1 MNSIFVE
8 KTVTC
13 QRCGEPSLAWMRS
26 KNGKAY
32 LVKARQ
38 CPDGAQFE
46 ARRNDFHSCPNSS
59 TTGAAKPL
67 STPPAGAQKTPP
79 APLAPNV
86 LSDILARLSKLE
98 TEVARLRR

>member
-46 ARRNDFHSCPNSS
+46 ARRNDFHSCANSS
-59 TTGAAKPL
+59 TAGAAEAAYQRPQQGRRRHLPPRQLPNAL
-67 STPPAGAQKTPP
+67 S
-79 APLAPNV
+79 
-86 LSDILARLSKLE
+86 R
-98 TEVARLRR
+98 